1 MSSPTGRL
9 TPRAALLLSLAPL
22 FWAGNALV
30 GRMVH
35 TLISPMTLNFMRW
48 TLAGLLLLPLA
59 RWVLRSD
66 SALWPHWRRYA
77 LLGLLGVGCYNSF
90 QYLALQTSSPIN
102 VTLVASSTPV
112 FMLAIGVV
120 FFGQSLRKQ
129 QLVGAALSVLGVLL
143 VLCRGNIPTLL
154 QVELVWGD
162 VFVLLATACWA
173 AYSWLLSVTQEP
185 ASVRGSWAAFL
196 LAQIAFGLFW
206 SSSFTATEWLSGQA
220 HVDWGLP
227 LGAALVYVAVF
238 PALLAYRCWG
248 LGIQAAGPN
257 VAGIFVNL
265 TPLFAALLS
274 ALALGEW
281 PQWYHMAAFG
291 LIVGGIAV
299 SSRASPA

>member
-185 ASVRGSWAAFL
+185 TSVRGNWAAFL

-206 SSSFTATEWLSGQA
+206 SGSFTATEWLSGQA

-257 VAGIFVNL
+257 VAGFFVNL

-281 PQWYHMAAFG
+281 PQWYHMAAFS
-291 LIVGGIAV
+291 LIAGGIAV
-299 SSRASPA
+299 SSQN